1 MSITKNIKCTDEKTS
16 HSIKQILNIKDSH
29 ITFSKDAISKE
40 RVHGRM
46 ANVFTGLLTGEAH
59 HCECCGFDSVIRHAY
74 HDSWIQLL
82 PYQEVP
88 TYLHLYKQRFRCTQ
102 CHHTFSAKTYY
113 VAENCYISQ
122 ALKFAI
128 AVDLKKK
135 ISMKDIAQRYFV
147 STKTVERVLDSFFEE
162 PRKKINSLPKHLL
175 IDEFKGTRDC
185 EGAMCFIISDA
196 DTGKI
201 FDILDDRR
209 KFKLRAYF
217 QRFTL
222 KARKRV
228 THIVMDMNA
237 SYDAVTKEVFPNA
250 RLSIDRFH
258 IIQQM
263 TRAFNTQR
271 IQTMKQLKKS
281 DPQAQ
286 KDYRKLKKYWRTILK
301 KNTKLNYTSFKQFPL
316 FQGKYMTESEVLDYL
331 LSIDNQLRQSY
342 EVYQELLAAFDAKDF
357 TEFFN
362 LIESLPHSLN
372 DGFKKAICYLKKHT
386 EAITNSLKYPY
397 SNGKLEGK
405 NNLIKVIKRI
415 AFGFRTFRHLRMRV
429 LIQQNICEII

>member
-1 MSITKNIKCTDEKTS
+1 MSIAKNIKCTDEKTS
-16 HSIKQILNIKDSH
+16 LSIKQILNIKDSH
-29 ITFSKDAISKE
+29 ITFSEEAISKAII
-40 RVHGRM
+40 HGHM
-46 ANVFTGLLTGEAH
+46 ANVFTGVLTGEAH
-59 HCECCGFDSVIRHAY
+59 RCEYCGEDSVIRHAY
-74 HDSWIQLL
+74 QESWIQLL

-102 CHHTFSAKTYY
+102 CHHTFSAKAYY

-135 ISMKDIAQRYFV
+135 VSMKDIAQRYFV
-147 STKTVERVLDSFFEE
+147 STKTVERLLDSFFKE
-162 PRKKINSLPKHLL
+162 PRKKPNSLPKHLL
-175 IDEFKGTRDC
+175 IDEFKGTSDC

-196 DTGKI
+196 DTDKI

-209 KFKLRAYF
+209 NFKLRVYF
-217 QRFTL
+217 QRFSL
-222 KARKRV
+222 KVRQRV

-237 SYDAVTKEVFPNA
+237 SYDTVTKDVFLNA

-258 IIQQM
+258 VIQQI
-263 TRAFNTQR
+263 TRAFNNQR
-271 IQTMKQLKKS
+271 IQAMNQLKKS
-281 DPQAQ
+281 DPQDQ

-301 KNTKLNYTSFKQFPL
+301 KNTKLNYTAFKQFPL
-316 FQGKYMTESEVLDYL
+316 FQRKYVTESEVLDYL
-331 LSIDNQLRQSY
+331 LSIDDQLRQSY
-342 EVYQELLAAFDAKDF
+342 EIYQELLAAFDAKNA

-362 LIESLPHSLN
+362 LIEELPHTMN
-372 DGFKKAICYLKKHT
+372 AGFKKAIRYLIKHK
-386 EAITNSLKYPY
+386 EAITNSLKSPY

>member
-1 MSITKNIKCTDEKTS
+1 MSITKNIKCTDENTS
-16 HSIKQILNIKDSH
+16 KSIKQILNIKDSH
-29 ITFSKDAISKE
+29 ISFSKDAISKKI
-40 RVHGRM
+40 VHGRM
-46 ANVFTGLLTGEAH
+46 AKVFTGILTGEAH
-59 HCECCGFDSVIRHAY
+59 HCECCGFDSVIRHSY
-74 HDSWIQLL
+74 QDSWIQLI

-122 ALKFAI
+122 SLKFAI
-128 AVDLKKK
+128 AMALKKK
-135 ISMKDIAQRYFV
+135 ISMKDIARRYFV

-162 PRKKINSLPKHLL
+162 PRKKPNYLPKHLL
-175 IDEFKGTRDC
+175 IDEFKGTSDC

-209 KFKLRAYF
+209 NFKLRAYF

-222 KARKRV
+222 KVRKRV

-237 SYDAVTKEVFPNA
+237 SYDAVTKVVFPNA
-250 RLSIDRFH
+250 QISIDRFH
-258 IIQQM
+258 VIQQI
-263 TRAFNTQR
+263 TRAFNKQR
-271 IQTMKQLKKS
+271 IQAMNQLKKS
-281 DPQAQ
+281 NTQAQ
-286 KDYRKLKKYWRTILK
+286 KDYRKLKKYWRTLLK
-301 KNTKLNYTSFKQFPL
+301 KNAKLNYTSFKQFPL
-316 FQGKYMTESEVLDYL
+316 FQRRYLTESEVLDYL
-331 LSIDNQLRQSY
+331 LSIDDQLRQSY
-342 EVYQELLAAFDAKDF
+342 EVYQELLAAFDAKDS
-357 TEFFN
+357 TEFFD

-372 DGFKKAICYLKKHT
+372 DEFKKAIRYLRKHK

-429 LIQQNICEII
+429 LIQQSICEII

>member
-1 MSITKNIKCTDEKTS
+1 MSITKNIKCTDENTS
-16 HSIKQILNIKDSH
+16 KSIKQILNIKDSH
-29 ITFSKDAISKE
+29 ISFSKDAISKKI
-40 RVHGRM
+40 VHGRM
-46 ANVFTGLLTGEAH
+46 AKVFTGILTGEAH
-59 HCECCGFDSVIRHAY
+59 HCECCGFDSVIRHSY
-74 HDSWIQLL
+74 QDSWIQLI

-122 ALKFAI
+122 SLKFAI
-128 AVDLKKK
+128 AMDLKKK
-135 ISMKDIAQRYFV
+135 ISMKDIARRYFV

-162 PRKKINSLPKHLL
+162 PRKKPNYLPKHLL
-175 IDEFKGTRDC
+175 IDEFKGTSDC
-185 EGAMCFIISDA
+185 EGTMCFIISDA

-209 KFKLRAYF
+209 NFKLRAYF

-222 KARKRV
+222 KVRKRV

-237 SYDAVTKEVFPNA
+237 SYDAVTKVVFPNA
-250 RLSIDRFH
+250 QISIDRFH
-258 IIQQM
+258 VIQQI
-263 TRAFNTQR
+263 TRAFNKQR
-271 IQTMKQLKKS
+271 IQAMNQLKKS
-281 DPQAQ
+281 NPQAQ
-286 KDYRKLKKYWRTILK
+286 KDYRKLKKYWRTLLK
-301 KNTKLNYTSFKQFPL
+301 KNAKLNYTSFKQFPL
-316 FQGKYMTESEVLDYL
+316 FQRRYLTESEVLDYL
-331 LSIDNQLRQSY
+331 LSIDDQLRQSY
-342 EVYQELLAAFDAKDF
+342 EVYQELLAAFDAKDS
-357 TEFFN
+357 TEFFD

-372 DGFKKAICYLKKHT
+372 DEFKKAIRYLRKHK

-429 LIQQNICEII
+429 LIQQSICEII

>member
-1 MSITKNIKCTDEKTS
+1 MSITKNIKCTDENTS
-16 HSIKQILNIKDSH
+16 KSIKQILNIKDSH
-29 ITFSKDAISKE
+29 ISFSKDAISKKI
-40 RVHGRM
+40 VHGRM
-46 ANVFTGLLTGEAH
+46 AKVFTGILTGEAH
-59 HCECCGFDSVIRHAY
+59 HCECCGFDSVIRHSY
-74 HDSWIQLL
+74 QDSWIQLI

-122 ALKFAI
+122 SLKFAI
-128 AVDLKKK
+128 AMDLKKK
-135 ISMKDIAQRYFV
+135 ISMKDIARRYFV

-162 PRKKINSLPKHLL
+162 PRKKPNYLPKHLL
-175 IDEFKGTRDC
+175 IDEFKGTSDC

-209 KFKLRAYF
+209 NFKLRAYF

-222 KARKRV
+222 KVRKRV

-237 SYDAVTKEVFPNA
+237 SYDAVTKVVFPNA
-250 RLSIDRFH
+250 QISIDRFH
-258 IIQQM
+258 VIQQI
-263 TRAFNTQR
+263 TRAFNKQR
-271 IQTMKQLKKS
+271 IQAMNQLKKS
-281 DPQAQ
+281 NPQAQ
-286 KDYRKLKKYWRTILK
+286 KDYRKLKKYWRTLLK
-301 KNTKLNYTSFKQFPL
+301 KNAKLNYTSFKQFPL
-316 FQGKYMTESEVLDYL
+316 FQRRYLTESEVLDYL
-331 LSIDNQLRQSY
+331 LSIDDQLRQSY
-342 EVYQELLAAFDAKDF
+342 EVYQELLAAFDAKDS
-357 TEFFN
+357 TEFFD

-372 DGFKKAICYLKKHT
+372 DEFKKAIRYLRKHK

-429 LIQQNICEII
+429 IIQQSICEII

>member
-1 MSITKNIKCTDEKTS
+1 VNR
-16 HSIKQILNIKDSH
+16 HS
-29 ITFSKDAISKE
+29 FKE
-40 RVHGRM
+40 
-46 ANVFTGLLTGEAH
+46 
-59 HCECCGFDSVIRHAY
+59 
-74 HDSWIQLL
+74 SWIQLV

-88 TYLHLYKQRFRCTQ
+88 TYLHLYKQRFYCKN
-102 CHHTFSAKTYY
+102 CHRTFSAKTYY
-113 VAENCYISQ
+113 VAKNCYLSQ
-122 ALKFAI
+122 SLKFTI

-135 ISMKDIAQRYFV
+135 ISMKDIASRYFV
-147 STKTVERVLDSFFEE
+147 SSKTIERVL
-162 PRKKINSLPKHLL
+162 NSLFKEPCRNLNYLPNHLL
-175 IDEFKGTRDC
+175 IDEFKGTSDC

-196 DTGKI
+196 DTSKI

-209 KFKLRAYF
+209 NFKLRAYF

-250 RLSIDRFH
+250 RISIDRFH
-258 IIQQM
+258 VIQQI
-263 TRAFNTQR
+263 TRAFNKQR
-271 IQTMKQLKKS
+271 IQTMNQLKKS

-301 KNTKLNYTSFKQFPL
+301 KTAKLNYTSFKQFPL
-316 FQGKYMTESEVLDYL
+316 FHRKYLTESEVLDYL
-331 LSIDNQLRQSY
+331 LSIDDQLRQSY
-342 EVYQELLAAFDAKDF
+342 EVYQELLDAFDAKDF
-357 TEFFN
+357 TEFFD
-362 LIESLPHSLN
+362 LIESLPHSMN
-372 DGFKKAICYLKKHT
+372 EGFKKAIRYLRKHK

-405 NNLIKVIKRI
+405 NNLIKLIKRI

>member
-1 MSITKNIKCTDEKTS
+1 MSITKNIKCTDENTS
-16 HSIKQILNIKDSH
+16 KFIKQILNIKDSH
-29 ITFSKDAISKE
+29 ISFSKDAISKKI
-40 RVHGRM
+40 VHGRM
-46 ANVFTGLLTGEAH
+46 AKVFTGILTGEAH
-59 HCECCGFDSVIRHAY
+59 HCECCGFDSVIRHSY
-74 HDSWIQLL
+74 QDSWIQLI

-122 ALKFAI
+122 SLKFAI
-128 AVDLKKK
+128 AMDLKKK
-135 ISMKDIAQRYFV
+135 ISMKDIARRYFV
-147 STKTVERVLDSFFEE
+147 STKTVERILDSFFEE
-162 PRKKINSLPKHLL
+162 PRKKPNYLPKHLL
-175 IDEFKGTRDC
+175 IDEFKGTSDC

-209 KFKLRAYF
+209 NFKLRAYF

-237 SYDAVTKEVFPNA
+237 SYDAVTKGVFPNA
-250 RLSIDRFH
+250 QISIDRFH
-258 IIQQM
+258 VIQQI
-263 TRAFNTQR
+263 TRAFNKQR
-271 IQTMKQLKKS
+271 IQTMNQLKKS
-281 DPQAQ
+281 NPQAQ
-286 KDYRKLKKYWRTILK
+286 KDYRKLKKYWRTLLK
-301 KNTKLNYTSFKQFPL
+301 KNAKLNYTSFKQFPL
-316 FQGKYMTESEVLDYL
+316 FQRRYLTESEVLDYL
-331 LSIDNQLRQSY
+331 LSIDDQLRQSY
-342 EVYQELLAAFDAKDF
+342 EVYQELLAAFDAKDS

-372 DGFKKAICYLKKHT
+372 DEFKKAIRYLRKHK

-429 LIQQNICEII
+429 LIQQSICEII

>member
-1 MSITKNIKCTDEKTS
+1 MSITKNIKCTDENTS
-16 HSIKQILNIKDSH
+16 KSIKQILNIKDSH
-29 ITFSKDAISKE
+29 ISFSKDAISKKI
-40 RVHGRM
+40 VHGRM
-46 ANVFTGLLTGEAH
+46 AKVFTGILTGEAH
-59 HCECCGFDSVIRHAY
+59 HCECCGFDSVIRHSY
-74 HDSWIQLL
+74 QDSWIQLI

-122 ALKFAI
+122 SLKFAI
-128 AVDLKKK
+128 AMDLKKK
-135 ISMKDIAQRYFV
+135 ISMKDIARRYFV

-162 PRKKINSLPKHLL
+162 PRKKPNYLPKHLL
-175 IDEFKGTRDC
+175 IDEFKGTSDC

-209 KFKLRAYF
+209 NFKLRAYF

-222 KARKRV
+222 KVRKRV

-237 SYDAVTKEVFPNA
+237 SYDAVTKVVFPNA
-250 RLSIDRFH
+250 QISIDRFH
-258 IIQQM
+258 VIQQI
-263 TRAFNTQR
+263 TRAFNKQR
-271 IQTMKQLKKS
+271 IQAMNQLKKS
-281 DPQAQ
+281 NPQAQ
-286 KDYRKLKKYWRTILK
+286 KDYRKLKKYWRTLLK
-301 KNTKLNYTSFKQFPL
+301 KNAKLNYTSFKQFPL
-316 FQGKYMTESEVLDYL
+316 FQRRYLTESEVLDYL
-331 LSIDNQLRQSY
+331 LSIDDQLRQSY
-342 EVYQELLAAFDAKDF
+342 EVYQELLAAFDAKDS
-357 TEFFN
+357 TEFFD

-372 DGFKKAICYLKKHT
+372 DEFKKAIRYLRKHK
-386 EAITNSLKYPY
+386 EAIANSLKYPY

-429 LIQQNICEII
+429 LIQQSICEII